1 MTTYVSVASL
11 ALVLMFA
18 AAPLRADTRW
28 SHYRGVTLGDSM
40 AAAEQRLDVAGTGK
54 VLFTAPALVHEL
66 TWRPHRFISGVIAT
80 PDPLAELVMTFMND
94 RLVRMVA
101 IYDRDRTAGLTDA
114 DFIELLTQT
123 YGAPLLASR
132 GLGGVRN
139 DPRPT
144 IGSWGDD
151 SVLVRLWTE
160 MHPRRVGLTI
170 TSLDETALQAASAGA
185 ATLERDS
192 APARAAAR
200 QAAAETAR
208 KQLEEKTRLA
218 NKANFKP

>member
-1 MTTYVSVASL
+1 MVKYCSVGSL
-11 ALVLMFA
+11 ALALLLAV
-18 AAPLRADTRW
+18 APLRADAQW

-40 AAAEQRLDVAGTGK
+40 AAAEQRLDVAGSGK

-114 DFIELLTQT
+114 DFIELLTET
-123 YGAPLLASR
+123 YGPPLIASR
-132 GLGGVRN
+132 SLGVARN
-139 DPRPT
+139 DPRQA
-144 IGSWGDD
+144 ISSWGDE

-170 TSLDETALQAASAGA
+170 TSLAEAALQAATAGA

-192 APARAAAR
+192 APARAVAK
-200 QAAAETAR
+200 QAAAEAAR
-208 KQLEEKTRLA
+208 KALEEKTRLA